1 MSRRSLN
8 VMKWKDL
15 SDTCAKKAGV
25 TFLNG
30 ISVVIS
36 QHWDTCVKEEHLFHV
51 IVLDRSHIQLT
62 DYLDESDV
70 YSDEPN
76 QDYSCWL
83 TVEQIEYYLNK
94 LSKIVA
100 V

>member
-1 MSRRSLN
+1 MGRRPLN
-8 VMKWKDL
+8 VMKWKDI
-15 SDTCAKKAGV
+15 SDGSSKKAAV

-36 QHWDTCVKEEHLFHV
+36 QRLDIDLSEDHLFHV
-51 IVLDRSHIQLT
+51 IVLDKKMKPVC

-76 QDYSCWL
+76 LDFSSWM
-83 TVEQIEYYLNK
+83 TVDQIEYYLQK
-94 LSKIVA
+94 ISKMIL
-100 V
+100 

>member
-15 SDTCAKKAGV
+15 SDGSTKKAGV

-30 ISVVIS
+30 VSVIIS
-36 QHWDTCVKEEHLFHV
+36 QQWGVDLTEDHLFHV
-51 IVLDRSHIQLT
+51 IVLDRFHNQLT
-62 DYLDESDV
+62 NYLDESDV

-76 QDYSCWL
+76 LDYSCWL
-83 TVEQIEYYLNK
+83 TLDQIEYYLNK
-94 LSKIVA
+94 LSKIV
-100 V
+100 VV